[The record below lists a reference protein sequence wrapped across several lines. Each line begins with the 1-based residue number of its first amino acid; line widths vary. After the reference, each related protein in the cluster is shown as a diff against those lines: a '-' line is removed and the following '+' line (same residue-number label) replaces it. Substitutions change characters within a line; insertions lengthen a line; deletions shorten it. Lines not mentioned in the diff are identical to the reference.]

1 MFDNKSIT
9 KRLNIFYKVRKYTQH
24 FNRIVLLCALLMF
37 CSYTSYWF
45 LLAVLIPSI
54 IAVYI
59 LYMLQKN
66 LNVDLRDINPDLET
80 FKKNYFKR
88 KYKEK
93 KKEENKIPV

>member
-1 MFDNKSIT
+1 MFENKSIT

-24 FNRIVLLCALLMF
+24 FNRIVLLCALFMF

-45 LLAVLIPSI
+45 LLVLLIPSI

-59 LYMLQKN
+59 LYRLQKN

-93 KKEENKIPV
+93 KKEEK